1 MTRAGDFFE
10 NPVTGERVL
19 VRVGG
24 ADTHGRY
31 LSVDAWVGPRS
42 VAHEHVH
49 PHSRERFTVL
59 NGWVRVLVDGEERDV
74 RAGETVEFA
83 PGVSHDYWNPG
94 AREAHVLVEVWDAER
109 FEEMMVTLFALAQEG
124 KVTDEGVPTLLQSAV
139 LAREYRDVVVF
150 GGVLQRSVYAALSPF
165 ARLRGLKPTYAHHGA
180 LALDEQSG
188 REPLPE
194 LGAELAPELAP
205 AYGVAA

>member
-1 MTRAGDFFE
+1 
-10 NPVTGERVL
+10 
-19 VRVGG
+19 
-24 ADTHGRY
+24 
-31 LSVDAWVGPRS
+31 
-42 VAHEHVH
+42 
-49 PHSRERFTVL
+49 VL
-59 NGWVRVLVDGEERDV
+59 NGWVRVRIDGQERDV

-83 PGVSHDYWNPG
+83 PGASHDFWNPG

-109 FEEMMVTLFALAQEG
+109 FEEMMVTLFALAREG

-150 GGVLQRSVYAALSPF
+150 GGALQRTVYAALAPF
-165 ARLRGLKPTYAHHGA
+165 ARLRGLKPAYTHHGA
-180 LALDEQSG
+180 LALDEQPG

-194 LGAELAPELAP
+194 LGAELASELAP